1 MPGSYYCIQSEA
13 KPPHVAPQHF
23 TSAFF
28 TKHTRQTLFLN
39 QPIAQVLYQ
48 PSFPHCHSVEREKSF
63 ISLLTLENF
72 WSLQKN
78 NSHSCYMAD
87 WSRLGCILDVPRVSD
102 GLHLLPVLFSCHYSC
117 YTASFCYEGLDTSV
131 LHSRMRN
138 TH

>member
-48 PSFPHCHSVEREKSF
+48 PNFPHCHSFEREKSF

-87 WSRLGCILDVPRVSD
+87 WSRPW
-102 GLHLLPVLFSCHYSC
+102 LHFRCPKSQ
-117 YTASFCYEGLDTSV
+117 
-131 LHSRMRN
+131 
-138 TH
+138 